1 MSLVLDAG
9 GVSALAGNR
18 ARLTVLRARGLWPP
32 QVPAVVLVES
42 LTGDG
47 RRDFHANRL
56 LRSCR
61 VVEVDEVQARTAARL
76 RTLTRRAG
84 SISATDALVAALAD
98 ARPGSVVVT
107 SDPGDI
113 GALAEHAT
121 TPFAV
126 VTV

>member
-9 GVSALAGNR
+9 GVSALAGDR
-18 ARLTVLRARGLWPP
+18 ARLTALRQQGLWPP
-32 QVPAVVLVES
+32 RVPTVVLVES

-47 RRDFHANRL
+47 RRDFPANRL

-61 VVEVDEVQARTAARL
+61 VVEVDEVQARAAARL
-76 RTLTRRAG
+76 QTLTRRAG
-84 SISATDALVAALAD
+84 SISAVDALVAALAS
-98 ARPGSVVVT
+98 ARPGSVVLT

-121 TPFAV
+121 TTFTV
-126 VTV
+126 VGL